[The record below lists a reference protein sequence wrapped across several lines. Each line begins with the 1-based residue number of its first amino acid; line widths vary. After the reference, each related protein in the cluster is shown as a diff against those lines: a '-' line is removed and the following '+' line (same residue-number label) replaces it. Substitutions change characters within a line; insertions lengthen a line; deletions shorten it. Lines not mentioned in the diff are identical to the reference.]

1 MESYMVI
8 LWFKRFN
15 NKKNNIDCIM
25 GKYRIKNLTNELGKR
40 DADYNKQ
47 ISFQIKNGLF
57 KKDVVIN
64 AGDELY
70 IELKMLPLDLQRLR
84 IKRLV
89 SVTEIGNLEYNSKI
103 KELNKKPKQKSVD
116 IIVDTVNELIVEDV
130 KSNKNKKDKNS

>member
-1 MESYMVI
+1 
-8 LWFKRFN
+8 
-15 NKKNNIDCIM
+15 M
-25 GKYRIKNLTNELGKR
+25 GKYRIKNLTSELGKR
-40 DADYNKQ
+40 DADYNKV

-64 AGDELY
+64 PGDELY

-116 IIVDTVNELIVEDV
+116 IVVDTVNEPQIDTVNEQIVEDV